1 MEKTKS
7 LIFFLGM
14 VFLVGCHSFYR
25 MDIDELREISV
36 KDIVQ
41 IQFENGETINVTNVQ
56 EVNITKNKELEI
68 IKYSSTTDK
77 IDSVRTLYSLDAIK
91 EIRVKKVD
99 VQKTIFASIWITV
112 GVALAIVI
120 VWPGG
125 FSMTQ

>member
-1 MEKTKS
+1 MRKTILRIVLLNILLLS
-7 LIFFLGM
+7 
-14 VFLVGCHSFYR
+14 GCHSFYQ
-25 MDIDELREISV
+25 IDANELSEISR
-36 KDIVQ
+36 KDVIQ
-41 IQFENGETINVTNVQ
+41 IKFENGETINVTNVHHT
-56 EVNITKNKELEI
+56 NITKNQELEI
-68 IKYSSTTDK
+68 IKQSSTK
-77 IDSVRTLYSLDAIK
+77 HSVDSVRTLYSLNAIK